1 MEIGHPFTSHYSPFT
16 LLVSSASAF
25 TLNAR
30 MARQRS
36 PLFVL
41 FLTVFIDLVG
51 FGIVIPILPLYA
63 EHFHAS
69 PVAIGWLTGI
79 YSGMQIIFTPIL
91 GKLSDRFGRRPVLLV
106 SIIGTAAGFALMGF
120 AQALTLLF
128 AGRILAGITG
138 GNISIPQAYIA
149 DVTAPEK
156 RSRAMGMIGAAFG
169 LGFTFGPLIGGMM
182 SRISYGAP
190 FFFAAGLAVINAALV
205 YLILPESLSREHR
218 AKRHEEASITEVFRH
233 GRGAMFGIV
242 VGTYFFLIVGFS
254 IMTTLFALFTEQRF
268 GYDAQ
273 ANGYL
278 FGFIGIVAVIIQ
290 GGLIGRL
297 IKMFGEVALARA
309 GMILTTLSLVLLPLS
324 NNLTTLLLVCAGLSM
339 GSGCASP
346 PLTGLASQMIEQSWQ
361 GRALGVMQSAG
372 STGRLLGPLLGGW
385 LLMFDLGK
393 PLTQYARTPFLIGS
407 VLCFIGAVLAF
418 CVKKPAEDRSAADIS
433 PGL

>member
-1 MEIGHPFTSHYSPFT
+1 
-16 LLVSSASAF
+16 
-25 TLNAR
+25 
-30 MARQRS
+30 MARPRS

-63 EHFHAS
+63 ENFHAT
-69 PVAIGWLTGI
+69 PMTIGWLTGI

-106 SIIGTAAGFALMGF
+106 SIAGTALGFALMGL
-120 AQALTLLF
+120 AQSLTLLF
-128 AGRILAGITG
+128 AARILAGITG

-218 AKRHEEASITEVFRH
+218 AKPHEEASITELL
-233 GRGAMFGIV
+233 A
-242 VGTYFFLIVGFS
+242 S
-254 IMTTLFALFTEQRF
+254 FTEQRF
-268 GYDAQ
+268 GYGAQ

-278 FGFIGIVAVIIQ
+278 FGCIGIVAVIIQ

-309 GMILTTLSLVLLPLS
+309 GMILTTLSLALLPLS
-324 NNLTTLLLVCAGLSM
+324 NTLTTLLLICAGLSM

-385 LLMFDLGK
+385 LLMF
-393 PLTQYARTPFLIGS
+393 
-407 VLCFIGAVLAF
+407 
-418 CVKKPAEDRSAADIS
+418 
-433 PGL
+433 

>member
-1 MEIGHPFTSHYSPFT
+1 
-16 LLVSSASAF
+16 
-25 TLNAR
+25 
-30 MARQRS
+30 MAWRRS

-69 PVAIGWLTGI
+69 PIAIGWLTGI

-106 SIIGTAAGFALMGF
+106 SIVGTAAGFALMGM
-120 AQALTLLF
+120 AQSLTLLF

-149 DVTAPEK
+149 DVTAPDK

-169 LGFTFGPLIGGMM
+169 LGFTFGPLIGGLM
-182 SRISYGAP
+182 SRISYSAP
-190 FFFAAGLAVINAALV
+190 FFFSAGLAVINAALV
-205 YLILPESLSREHR
+205 YLILPESLPRER
-218 AKRHEEASITEVFRH
+218 RVRPHEKASIVEIFRH

-242 VGTYFFLIVGFS
+242 IATYFFLIVGFS
-254 IMTTLFALFTEQRF
+254 IMTTLFALFTEKRF

-278 FGFIGIVAVIIQ
+278 FGFVGVVSVIVQ

-297 IKMFGEVALARA
+297 IKRFGEVALARA
-309 GMILTTLSLVLLPLS
+309 GMILTALSLALLPMS
-324 NNLTTLLLVCAGLSM
+324 GNLTFLLLISAGLSA
-339 GSGCASP
+339 GSGFASP
-346 PLTGLASQMIEQSWQ
+346 PLSGLASQMIESSWQ
-361 GRALGVMQSAG
+361 GRALGLMQSAG
-372 STGRLLGPLLGGW
+372 SAARLLGPLLGGW
-385 LLMFDLGK
+385 LLTFDLRK
-393 PLTQYARTPFLIGS
+393 PVSQYGYTPFLVGAL
-407 VLCFIGAVLAF
+407 LCFIGALFAF
-418 CVKKPAEDRSAADIS
+418 GFKKPPEDRSPDNIAV
-433 PGL
+433 GV